1 MTLPLRQTPPTAKTH
16 WLVRM
21 NHRNRS
27 FTYVM
32 LFVALGAHLRATGA
46 SPALWT
52 LLSVQCL
59 LYPQLAYWRAR
70 LSKHQRSAEMSNLM
84 LDVVAGAMWSAG
96 LGFPLWISFT
106 LFAGNGS
113 NMVVFYGYRGLIRL
127 LLCSSIGLGLVFA
140 SGHWPPLHLETN
152 LSTTLLCIVTLTLFG
167 LSFAQDGYRRAM
179 DQHRSKEKL
188 RTQFEEIEALQA
200 QLQEQAVRDP
210 LTGLFNRRHLD
221 VALDTALERCRA
233 TGTSLALLLFDID
246 HFKQINDAH
255 GHAAG
260 DAILQMLAQL
270 MLRHV
275 RPQDIACRYGGEE
288 FLVVMADVSLETAHQ
303 RANALRQAF
312 EKARVRNGG
321 DNVSAT
327 VSCGVVAY
335 LDHSAE
341 AAVLIRRADEA
352 LYLAKAQGRNRVV
365 AG

>member
-1 MTLPLRQTPPTAKTH
+1 MPIPLRPTQTDAKPH

-27 FTYVM
+27 FLYLM
-32 LFVALGAHLRATGA
+32 LFAALAAHLWTTGA
-46 SPALWT
+46 SPGLWT
-52 LLSVQCL
+52 LLAAQYL
-59 LYPQLAYWRAR
+59 LYPQFAYWRAR
-70 LSKHQRSAEMSNLM
+70 LSKDQRSAEMVNLQI
-84 LDVVAGAMWSAG
+84 DVVLGALWSAG

-106 LFAGNGS
+106 IFAGNCS
-113 NMVVFYGYRGLIRL
+113 NMVVFYGYRGLTKL
-127 LLCSSIGLGLVFA
+127 VVGSGIGLGLVFA
-140 SGHWPPLHLETN
+140 SGRWPPLHLETN
-152 LSTTLLCIVTLTLFG
+152 LATTLLCIAALTLYG
-167 LSFAQDGYRRAM
+167 VSFAQDGYKRAM

-188 RTQFEEIEALQA
+188 RAQFEEIRTLQA

-221 VALDTALERCRA
+221 VALGAALERCRA
-233 TGTSLALLLFDID
+233 KGTPLALLLFDID

-288 FLVVMADVSLETAHQ
+288 FLVVMADISIETAHQ
-303 RANALRQAF
+303 RADALRQAF
-312 EKARVRNGG
+312 EKARARYG
-321 DNVSAT
+321 DGDISAT
-327 VSCGVVAY
+327 VSCGVAGY
-335 LDHSAE
+335 LDHSV
-341 AAVLIRRADEA
+341 AADALIQRADQA

-365 AG
+365 VG